1 MRGHM
6 QTQHSHDFTVAIAK
20 RLMKLTRMQ
29 CPQGV
34 SQLSLAKVRD
44 SLRKYLQT
52 STFTNVSS
60 LLPGGCLRSS
70 DLILLMAQD
79 LQLRGYHFEAILKFF
94 RTISGSAYTSDNEL
108 PEGITATKVYNWAA
122 MGLDEFSRCGV
133 AYVSLFC
140 SQLPILKQ
148 RDYWKQVSYTAIH
161 RYTTRGSHTPSVI
174 TVQQTLYVYPTQNS
188 VMFSTL
194 QVYVSDVPIDQH
206 GNVDTEPLYLTPDIV
221 TGELYC
227 SKTQLVEAPYHPAHL
242 NRLEGQPDH
251 YKH

>member
-1 MRGHM
+1 
-6 QTQHSHDFTVAIAK
+6 
-20 RLMKLTRMQ
+20 
-29 CPQGV
+29 
-34 SQLSLAKVRD
+34 
-44 SLRKYLQT
+44 
-52 STFTNVSS
+52 
-60 LLPGGCLRSS
+60 
-70 DLILLMAQD
+70 MAQD
-79 LQLRGYHFEAILKFF
+79 LPLRGYHFQTILKYF
-94 RTISGSAYTSDNEL
+94 RTISGEENEAVIPWGDVGPQTQSPAACLTQQDPRDSAYSSDNE
-108 PEGITATKVYNWAA
+108 PSVETDDTEVPHWAA
-122 MGLDEFSRCGV
+122 MGLEKFSRCGG

-161 RYTTRGSHTPSVI
+161 RHTTRGSHTPSVI
-174 TVQQTLYVYPTQNS
+174 TVQHTLYVYPMQNS

-227 SKTQLVEAPYHPAHL
+227 SKTQLVYAPYHPAHL
-242 NRLEGQPDH
+242 NRLEGQPVH